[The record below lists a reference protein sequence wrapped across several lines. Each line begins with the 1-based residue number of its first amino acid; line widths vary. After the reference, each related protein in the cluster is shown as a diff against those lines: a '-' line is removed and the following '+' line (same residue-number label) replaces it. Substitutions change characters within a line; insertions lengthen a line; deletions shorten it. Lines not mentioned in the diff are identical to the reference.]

1 MSKLKNPINDVGV
14 RAVYGI
20 NEPNMLATDNFH
32 FQQELNMT
40 PKRYINE
47 LKGVEKVVFKK
58 LYAGKLSKKLYKL
71 YEYKKETVE

>member
-1 MSKLKNPINDVGV
+1 
-14 RAVYGI
+14 
-20 NEPNMLATDNFH
+20 
-32 FQQELNMT
+32 MT

-47 LKGVEKVVFKK
+47 LKGVEKFIFKK